1 MSCTGVSV
9 LEKNKVLTC
18 IGRYDTIEFGGKHG
32 RNNYDSKTKA
42 CSL

>member
-1 MSCTGVSV
+1 MCCIGASALG
-9 LEKNKVLTC
+9 KNKELTFV
-18 IGRYDTIEFGGKHG
+18 GRYDKIEFGGKHG